1 MFSSQFQPPRQSFD
15 RFPPRVEPYQVVVM
29 IDDRGRMLAVSIG
42 TGVDLRN
49 PAQPPADTGRNE
61 RTA

>member
-1 MFSSQFQPPRQSFD
+1 MFASQFQSRNASFE

-42 TGVDLRN
+42 TGVDLRT
-49 PAQPPADTGRNE
+49 PVQPPADTGRNE